1 MAWVIRET
9 DRYQRRKLAFLSR
22 HPELLDRYGKAIE
35 LLAHNP
41 FHPSLRLHAL
51 QGKLAGLHT
60 MSITLAYRVTLELEV
75 REGLI
80 VLVNLGAHDEVYR

>member
-9 DRYQRRKLAFLSR
+9 DRFQRRKLAFLSR
-22 HPELLDRYGKAIE
+22 HPELLGRYEKAID

-51 QGKLAGLHT
+51 QGKLAGLHA

-75 REGLI
+75 RDGVV
-80 VLVNLGAHDEVYR
+80 VLVNIGSHDEVYR